1 MDQIIEFAGNH
12 VFLVAAFLAIL
23 SLLIWNLVTDPG
35 SKGTVDPLGATEQIN
50 HQNAVVVDVRPAAD
64 FNQGHIINAIN
75 IPMSSFKEQLQTL
88 NKYKDRPLILV
99 CRSGNQ
105 SGMASKILRKE
116 GFEKAYNLRG
126 GMMAWQNANLPVSRS
141 K

>member
-12 VFLVAAFLAIL
+12 VFLVAALLAIL

-35 SKGTVDPLGATEQIN
+35 SKGTVDPLGATELIN

-105 SGMASKILRKE
+105 SGSASKILHKE